1 MEKKL
6 IFAQEQVFSDVRL
19 QICLAKRC
27 KSKSRDRKTRSPSFK
42 RKKRI
47 DSPPASLYKAGD
59 LIQGY
64 IAVNVN
70 STLRN
75 SRQLDI
81 TLLGKSQS
89 AWYDKNDQL
98 RFSNSKVLY
107 HKQTTLYTA
116 DFLSS
121 EDSPYRFPFNFK
133 LSSSLPTSVEL
144 QPADQSEIISITSS
158 NRGFQIMVFIQ
169 NSNFIS

>member
-6 IFAQEQVFSDVRL
+6 IFAKEQVFSDVHL

-27 KSKSRDRKTRSPSFK
+27 KSKPRRTRSPSFK
-42 RKKRI
+42 KKKKI
-47 DSPPASLYKAGD
+47 DSPPASLFKAGD
-59 LIQGY
+59 LVQGY

-75 SRQLDI
+75 SRQIDI

-144 QPADQSEIISITSS
+144 QPADQSEIISISSS
-158 NRGFQIMVFIQ
+158 NRGFQNMVLMD
-169 NSNFIS
+169 NSNLIS